1 MVSLHT
7 PEHTSE
13 IVVAAFAAGT
23 KRWVKRQ
30 SSKGL
35 EYMLIVGIG
44 WSSWSC
50 SLHPSCSLVLRGASQ
65 W

>member
-7 PEHTSE
+7 PDHTSD
-13 IVVAAFAAGT
+13 IVVAAFAAETGALGQAS
-23 KRWVKRQ
+23 VV
-30 SSKGL
+30 KGL

-50 SLHPSCSLVLRGASQ
+50 SLHPSCSLALRGASQ